1 MDQHQATEF
10 VIREVG
16 RHHQKNDIIQ
26 KLCETTGM
34 NWGQAEKFVSQVVAE
49 HGGEI
54 ATKQSPLVLLLGTV
68 FVLVGIGLS
77 LFIVYETLRGT
88 VIIFLNLPIPFLGN
102 FVFFIA
108 GLSMIAG
115 GIRGM
120 WDTIVRIWNG

>member
-1 MDQHQATEF
+1 MDQQQATEF

-16 RHHQKNDIIQ
+16 KHHQINDIIQ

-34 NWGQAEKFVSQVVAE
+34 NWGQAEKFVNRVVAE

-54 ATKQSPLVLLLGTV
+54 ATKQSPLVLLLGIV
-68 FVLVGIGLS
+68 FLLVGIGLS

-88 VIIFLNLPIPFLGN
+88 VIIFLNLPIPYLGN
-102 FVFFIA
+102 LVFFIT
-108 GLSMIAG
+108 GLALIAG

-120 WDTIVRIWNG
+120 WDTIVRMWNG

>member
-1 MDQHQATEF
+1 MDQQQATEF

-16 RHHQKNDIIQ
+16 KHHQINDIIQ

-34 NWGQAEKFVSQVVAE
+34 NWGQAEKFVSRVVAE

-54 ATKQSPLVLLLGTV
+54 ATKQSPLVLLLGIV
-68 FVLVGIGLS
+68 FLLVGIGLS

-88 VIIFLNLPIPFLGN
+88 VIIFLNLPIPYLGN
-102 FVFFIA
+102 LVFFIT
-108 GLSMIAG
+108 GLALVAG

-120 WDTIVRIWNG
+120 WDTIVRMWNG